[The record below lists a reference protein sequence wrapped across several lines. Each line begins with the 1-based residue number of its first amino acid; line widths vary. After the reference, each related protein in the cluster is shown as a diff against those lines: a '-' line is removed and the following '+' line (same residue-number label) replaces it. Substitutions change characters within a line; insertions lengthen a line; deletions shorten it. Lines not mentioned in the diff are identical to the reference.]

1 VIRTKGKILIVDDD
15 PIALEVARER
25 LEDAGY
31 TVVTRESALGT
42 SSAILNERP
51 DLVLLDVNM
60 PALKGD
66 SLAHLLRET
75 VRQTGTRVVLYS
87 ASSRASLIDLA
98 RECGAAGAVQKSG
111 DAAAFLRE
119 IEQFLAPVSSRR
131 RGLALL

>member
-1 VIRTKGKILIVDDD
+1 
-15 PIALEVARER
+15 
-25 LEDAGY
+25 
-31 TVVTRESALGT
+31 
-42 SSAILNERP
+42 
-51 DLVLLDVNM
+51 M

-75 VRQTGTRVVLYS
+75 ARQTGTRVVLYS
-87 ASSRASLIDLA
+87 ASDRASLIPLA

-131 RGLALL
+131 RGLSLP